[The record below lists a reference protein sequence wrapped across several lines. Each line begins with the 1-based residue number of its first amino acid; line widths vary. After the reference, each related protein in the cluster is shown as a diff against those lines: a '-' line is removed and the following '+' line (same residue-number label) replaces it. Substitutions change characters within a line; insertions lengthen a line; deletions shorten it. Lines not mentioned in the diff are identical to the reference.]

1 MGDGVACCAV
11 GGGVVTSEGELRFVA
26 EHALGAAGEL
36 EAENGSLRRRL
47 FEQKQWHADQAERW
61 AFEREGLVWD
71 KDQAE
76 ARAAVAEEELR
87 AALEELDGI
96 KGRIEQ

>member
-1 MGDGVACCAV
+1 M
-11 GGGVVTSEGELRFVA
+11 TEGELRFVA

-36 EAENGSLRRRL
+36 EAENGSLRRQL
-47 FEQKQWHADQAERW
+47 FEQKQWHADCTERW
-61 AFEREGLVWD
+61 LIEREGLVWD

-87 AALEELDGI
+87 AALEELDAI
-96 KGRIEQ
+96 RGRIER

>member
-1 MGDGVACCAV
+1 M
-11 GGGVVTSEGELRFVA
+11 TEGELRFAV

-36 EAENGSLRRRL
+36 EAECGMLRRQL

-71 KDQAE
+71 KEQAE

-96 KGRIEQ
+96 KGRAER